1 MDFRRQL
8 QNIIAHSAD
17 ERESRAIAMLLLEK
31 RAGLTAAE
39 ILCGTADELP
49 DVQKSELKAMAER
62 LGEGEP
68 VQYVLGKADFCE
80 LTIGVE
86 PGVLIPRPET
96 EELVGWA
103 VESLKAKTAG
113 QLNIADVGT
122 GSGCI
127 ALALKHALPQASV
140 NAIDISNDALEIAQ
154 RNAEHLQLEVR
165 FSQADAL
172 TDSAADMLRQ
182 MVQINETEQGFYDL
196 IVSNPP
202 YICNSE
208 AADMHSNVLQHEPDT
223 ALFVP
228 DTDPLL
234 FYREIARWAKQIL
247 KSGGLL
253 MFEINRNYGEETVQ
267 LLRNKG
273 YAEVELRRD
282 QFDNPRM
289 IRATWNR
296 Y

>member
-8 QNIIAHSAD
+8 QNVIAQGTE
-17 ERESRAIAMLLLEK
+17 EREARAIAMLLLEK
-31 RAGLTAAE
+31 RAGLTATE
-39 ILCGTADELP
+39 ILCGAADELT
-49 DVQKSELKAMAER
+49 DEQKAELKAMAER
-62 LGEGEP
+62 VGEGEP
-68 VQYVLGKADFCE
+68 VQYVLGETEFCG
-80 LTIGVE
+80 LTFEVG

-96 EELVGWA
+96 EELVAWA
-103 VESLKAKTAG
+103 VESLKAKTDG
-113 QLNIADVGT
+113 QFNIADIGT

-127 ALALKHALPQASV
+127 AFALKHALPQAQV
-140 NAIDISNDALEIAQ
+140 NAIDISTDALEIAKH
-154 RNAEHLQLEVR
+154 NAERLHLDVK
-165 FSQADAL
+165 FHQADAL
-172 TDSAADMLRQ
+172 TNSAADVLRMFQ
-182 MVQINETEQGFYDL
+182 TKGRKQGFYDL

-208 AADMHSNVLQHEPDT
+208 VAEMNKNVLEHEPDS

-247 KSGGLL
+247 KPGGLL

-267 LLRNKG
+267 LLRNEG

>member
-1 MDFRRQL
+1 MTYQQL
-8 QNIIAHSAD
+8 WHSLTPLYDA
-17 ERESRAIAMLLLEK
+17 REARAIVSTLLEELF
-31 RAGLTAAE
+31 GMT
-39 ILCGTADELP
+39 TADIICHDTDHLDSQQYETLM
-49 DVQKSELKAMAER
+49 AMMRR
-62 LGEGEP
+62 LGDAEP
-68 VQYVLGKADFCE
+68 VQYVLGEAEFCG
-80 LTIGVE
+80 LTFEVG

-96 EELVGWA
+96 EELVAWA
-103 VESLKAKTAG
+103 VESLKAKTDG
-113 QLNIADVGT
+113 QFNIADIGT

-127 ALALKHALPQASV
+127 AFALKHALPQAQV
-140 NAIDISNDALEIAQ
+140 NAIDISTDALEIAKH
-154 RNAEHLQLEVR
+154 NAERLHLDVK
-165 FSQADAL
+165 FHQADAL
-172 TDSAADMLRQ
+172 TNSAADVLRMFQ
-182 MVQINETEQGFYDL
+182 TKGRKQGFYDL

-208 AADMHSNVLQHEPDT
+208 AAEMNKNVLEHEPDS

-247 KSGGLL
+247 KPGGLL

-267 LLRNKG
+267 LLRNEG